1 MVPCPPAKRAS
12 SPVQGSGDNATAIAY
27 GHIFSF
33 SSGQTLMRTT
43 NPFDDDKLREECGVF
58 GIWNA
63 DVAASFVAL
72 GLHALQHRG
81 QEAAGVTSLDGS
93 GFHTHRAAGHVAGTF
108 DRDEVIR
115 SLPGRTAIGH
125 VRYSTT
131 GSSALRNVQPLFAEL
146 AEGGF
151 AISHNGNLSNAMQ
164 LRRTLNKRGSIFQS
178 TSDTEVIIHLV
189 ATSRHAAQ
197 LDKIVDALSQVE
209 GAYSLLML
217 TEQGLVACRD
227 PLGFRPLVMG
237 RLGESIIFASETV
250 ALDVI
255 GARFEREVAP
265 GEMVIVSDAG
275 IRSFRPFPS
284 VAARPCIFEHV
295 YFSRPDSVID
305 GISIYESRKQIGAE
319 LAREAPVEADMV
331 VPVPDSG
338 VPAAIGYSQASG
350 QPFELGIIRSHYVG
364 RTFIQ
369 PNQEVRHLGV
379 KLKHNANS
387 ALIRGKRVVLIDD
400 SIVRGTTSV
409 KIVQRM
415 RDAGAAEVHLRI
427 ASPPTRHS
435 CFYGVDTPE
444 RAKLLAA
451 QMDVAAMNQFINSD
465 SLAFISID
473 GLYRALGS
481 GRDPAVPQRCDACF
495 TGDYPTRLTDLTEKQ
510 AASAALR
517 VVASR

>member
-1 MVPCPPAKRAS
+1 M
-12 SPVQGSGDNATAIAY
+12 
-27 GHIFSF
+27 
-33 SSGQTLMRTT
+33 LTT
-43 NPFDDDKLREECGVF
+43 NPFDDDKLKEECGIF

-63 DVAASFVAL
+63 DAAASFVAL

-81 QEAAGVTSLDGS
+81 QEAAGISSMDGV
-93 GFHTHRAAGHVAGTF
+93 GFHSHRASGHVAGNF

-131 GSSALRNVQPLFAEL
+131 GSSAMRNVQPLFAEL

-151 AISHNGNLSNAMQ
+151 AVAHNGNISNAMKM
-164 LRRTLNKRGSIFQS
+164 RRTLNRRGSIFQS

-189 ATSRHAAQ
+189 ATSQ
-197 LDKIVDALSQVE
+197 EVQPLDRIVDALHQVE

-217 TEQGLVACRD
+217 TEQGLIACRD
-227 PLGFRPLVMG
+227 PLGIRPLVMG
-237 RLGESIIFASETV
+237 RIGDSVIFASETV

-255 GARFEREVAP
+255 GAHYERDVQP
-265 GEMVIVSDAG
+265 GEMVLVNGDG
-275 IRSFRPFPS
+275 VRSFRPF
-284 VAARPCIFEHV
+284 AAANPRPCIFEHV
-295 YFSRPDSVID
+295 YFSRPDSVAD
-305 GISIYESRKQIGAE
+305 GTSVYESRKNIGAE
-319 LAREAPVEADMV
+319 LSREAPVEVDIV

-350 QPFELGIIRSHYVG
+350 VPFELGIIRSHYVG

-369 PNQEVRHLGV
+369 PSQEVRHLGV

-387 ALIRGKRVVLIDD
+387 ALIKGKRVVLIDD

-409 KIVQRM
+409 KIVQMM
-415 RDAGAAEVHLRI
+415 RDAGAAEVHMRI

-451 QMDVAAMNQFINSD
+451 QMDVAGMTKYINAD

-473 GLYRALGS
+473 GLYRALG
-481 GRDPAVPQRCDACF
+481 GPRDPAQPQRCDACF
-495 TGDYPTRLTDLTEKQ
+495 TGDYPTRLTDLTEKELGT
-510 AASAALR
+510 ANLR